1 MGGVVGGREGLGEC
15 EGWCTSRNFPTPGA
29 TATLRRFTCSAGATL
44 NAGIAYRDTTFTPA
58 DFGGTTD
65 ISFGTNLAY
74 DEEDDGVIFVVIVDG
89 AYKLV
94 KYTVADGVVWTRDW
108 SSLYEVPRAAR
119 VIDGELTFWR
129 AGSLNPTMRKIDA
142 RTGEIIYELDDWG
155 AGGELTWGD
164 PLTGQMLN
172 MTFSG
177 IFQAFPDRIAR
188 DGVPLSAVVTSL
200 CARVGLEAGD
210 IDVAQLTDQVRGFSL
225 ARQVSIRGG
234 LELLAVAYNFDC
246 VESDGQ
252 LKFKKRG
259 SSSIRVITQDELAYV
274 SDPDSQAPELFL
286 ETRAQDVDLPA
297 RFTVRYNDIER
308 DSDIG
313 VQTVKR
319 IVRPAATMQSQ
330 NEATLDL
337 PLVLSAGEA
346 KEIALRQG
354 FAPWI
359 ERVHH
364 QWRVPWTHIDIDPG
378 DVVTVALDDGRS
390 FEVRVLKVDIGANLE
405 LAWETVVQESSSYDV
420 SALTSGGLTYR
431 RAIAAPTPATR
442 LLIAD
447 SPLLADGDDAAAPEL
462 RAVLGDGRHRP
473 AGLDRRRGVRE
484 PRRRGVRDHRR
495 EHRGGRLGLLPE
507 RARRDRHA
515 VPDRP
520 HQHAH
525 RQHDRRRR
533 PPGDGERARDAERRQ
548 SRAADRSRRHR
559 RGDRVRQRHRQRLRL
574 LRSSTPC
581 CAACAAPRASS
592 ATTSSGRCSCCS
604 RRTRSTASCCPWTS
618 WTRSATTA
626 RSAAAAS

>member
-1 MGGVVGGREGLGEC
+1 
-15 EGWCTSRNFPTPGA
+15 
-29 TATLRRFTCSAGATL
+29 
-44 NAGIAYRDTTFTPA
+44 
-58 DFGGTTD
+58 
-65 ISFGTNLAY
+65 
-74 DEEDDGVIFVVIVDG
+74 
-89 AYKLV
+89 
-94 KYTVADGVVWTRDW
+94 
-108 SSLYEVPRAAR
+108 
-119 VIDGELTFWR
+119 
-129 AGSLNPTMRKIDA
+129 
-142 RTGEIIYELDDWG
+142 
-155 AGGELTWGD
+155 
-164 PLTGQMLN
+164 

-200 CARVGLEAGD
+200 CARVGLSDDD

-252 LKFKKRG
+252 LKFNKRG
-259 SSSIRVITQDELAYV
+259 SSPIRVITQDELAYV

-319 IVRPAATMQSQ
+319 IVRPASTMQSQ

-364 QWRVPWTHIDIDPG
+364 QWHVPWTHIDIDPG
-378 DVVTVALDDGRS
+378 DVVTIALDDGRS
-390 FEVRVLKVDIGANLE
+390 FEVRILKVDIGANLE

-442 LLIAD
+442 LLLAD
-447 SPLLADGDDAAAPEL
+447 SPLLADGDDTARRSSGLYWAMGGIGQPGWTGGVVFESRDAAAFAIIDESTAEAAWGFCQNALGATATPFQTDRTNTLTVSMTAGGDRLRTVTEL
-462 RAVLGDGRHRP
+462 EMLNGANRAL
-473 AGLDRRRGVRE
+473 
-484 PRRRGVRDHRR
+484 
-495 EHRGGRLGLLPE
+495 
-507 RARRDRHA
+507 
-515 VPDRP
+515 
-520 HQHAH
+520 
-525 RQHDRRRR
+525 
-533 PPGDGERARDAERRQ
+533 
-548 SRAADRSRRHR
+548 ADRSRRHR

-574 LRSSTPC
+574 LPARHP
-581 CAACAAPRASS
+581 AARPARHRGLRRRPRRRA
-592 ATTSSGRCSCCS
+592 RCSCCS

>member
-1 MGGVVGGREGLGEC
+1 MLPECGLIWEI
-15 EGWCTSRNFPTPGA
+15 R
-29 TATLRRFTCSAGATL
+29 
-44 NAGIAYRDTTFTPA
+44 
-58 DFGGTTD
+58 
-65 ISFGTNLAY
+65 
-74 DEEDDGVIFVVIVDG
+74 
-89 AYKLV
+89 
-94 KYTVADGVVWTRDW
+94 VW
-108 SSLYEVPRAAR
+108 
-119 VIDGELTFWR
+119 
-129 AGSLNPTMRKIDA
+129 
-142 RTGEIIYELDDWG
+142 
-155 AGGELTWGD
+155 D

-172 MTFSG
+172 MTSSG

-200 CARVGLEAGD
+200 CARVGLAAGD
-210 IDVAQLTDQVRGFSL
+210 IDVSELTDAVRGFSL

-246 VESDGQ
+246 IESEFQ
-252 LKFKKRG
+252 LKFTKRG
-259 SSSIRVITQDELAYV
+259 SSSIRVISQDELAYV
-274 SDPDSQAPELFL
+274 SDPDSPVPELFL

-337 PLVLSAGEA
+337 PLVLSAEEA
-346 KEIALRQG
+346 KTIALRQG

-364 QWRVPWTHIDIDPG
+364 QWRLPWTHIDIDPG
-378 DVVTVALDDGRS
+378 DVVTIALDDGRS

-405 LAWETVVQESSSYDV
+405 LAWDTVVQESSTYDV

-447 SPLLADGDDAAAPEL
+447 SPLLADGDDAMRRSSGLYWAMGGIGQPGWSGGLVFESRDAAAFAIIDESTAEAAWGFCQNALGVTATPFGTD
-462 RAVLGDGRHRP
+462 RANTLTVSMT
-473 AGLDRRRGVRE
+473 AGGE
-484 PRRRGVRDHRR
+484 
-495 EHRGGRLGLLPE
+495 RLGTVSELEMLNGANHALIIDPDGTVE
-507 RARRDRHA
+507 VIASPPTTLARR
-515 VPDRP
+515 
-520 HQHAH
+520 
-525 RQHDRRRR
+525 
-533 PPGDGERARDAERRQ
+533 
-548 SRAADRSRRHR
+548 
-559 RGDRVRQRHRQRLRL
+559 
-574 LRSSTPC
+574 SSAPC

-604 RRTRSTASCCPWTS
+604 RRTRSIASCCPWTS
-618 WTRSATTA
+618 GTRSVTSA